1 MTPNEEAARIN
12 ALVREEA
19 ARAVAIVEAQLN
31 VLHVRAQVLL
41 SLAGVVITVT
51 GFSGRLIAGTSA
63 VAQGFLVS
71 GLAVVLASAIWV
83 FTRVMHI
90 HWVTLD
96 LTDDFARSLEMMI
109 QRRNRKTR
117 AYALGGIIL
126 CAGLI
131 LYCVSIS
138 LMLLNPE
145 PLNLPTR

>member
-1 MTPNEEAARIN
+1 MTPDEEAARIT
-12 ALVREEA
+12 ALVREDA
-19 ARAVAIVEAQLN
+19 ARAVSIVEAQLN

-51 GFSGRLIAGTSA
+51 GFSGRLIAGTSE

-71 GLAVVLASAIWV
+71 GLAVVLASAVWV

-96 LTDDFARSLEMMI
+96 LTDDFTRSLEIMI

-126 CAGLI
+126 CAGLV

>member
-12 ALVREEA
+12 ALVRDEA

-51 GFSGRLIAGTSA
+51 GFSGRLIAGTSE

-96 LTDDFARSLEMMI
+96 LTDDFARSLETMI

-117 AYALGGIIL
+117 AYAWGGIIL